1 MVQGLS
7 TTESGLHR
15 NAQHLLQCALTDV
28 LIEALR
34 AQAVLRADAFL
45 IGGGL
50 WIHKHCLPALRGA
63 T

>member
-1 MVQGLS
+1 MIQGI
-7 TTESGLHR
+7 TTTKGCLHR

-28 LIEALR
+28 LIEALW
-34 AQAVLRADAFL
+34 AQAVLRANAVL

-50 WIHKHCLPALRGA
+50 GIHKHRLPALRGA